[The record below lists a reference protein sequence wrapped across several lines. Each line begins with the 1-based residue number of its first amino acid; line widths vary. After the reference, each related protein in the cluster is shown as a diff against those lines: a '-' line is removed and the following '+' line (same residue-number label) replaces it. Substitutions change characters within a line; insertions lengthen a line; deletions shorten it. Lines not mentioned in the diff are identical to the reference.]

1 MNQTGKIMRFYV
13 KAVLTLKSF
22 GPLAMTLNE
31 MGKPRGR
38 TIQEDIEHEG
48 RTFLLEKFWDVT
60 KVLTPVAIKGRT
72 FERALFLRKR
82 FNSDGTLRATYK
94 EIGEDLRISMEQVAK
109 NCYVALKMMRHPKQS
124 SHFLK

>member
-1 MNQTGKIMRFYV
+1 M
-13 KAVLTLKSF
+13 A
-22 GPLAMTLNE
+22 LNE

-38 TIQEDIEHEG
+38 TIQEDFEHEG

-60 KVLTPVAIKGRT
+60 KVLTPVAIGGRT

-82 FNSDGTLRATYK
+82 FNPDGTLRATYK
-94 EIGEDLRISMEQVAK
+94 EIAEDLRISVEQVAK

>member
-1 MNQTGKIMRFYV
+1 
-13 KAVLTLKSF
+13 
-22 GPLAMTLNE
+22 

-38 TIQEDIEHEG
+38 TIQEYFEQEG
-48 RTFLLEKFWDVT
+48 RTFLLENFWDVT

-82 FNSDGTLRATYK
+82 FNPDGTLRATYK
-94 EIGEDLRISMEQVAK
+94 EIAEDLRISMEQVTK
-109 NCYVALKMMRHPKQS
+109 NCYVALMMMRHAKQS